1 MAGADFNAI
10 GDHLRTASPLLLI
23 LATSVLFILVIP
35 QSMRWW
41 SIIKVSGAPFEYRAA
56 TGITLIGWFFNQVL
70 PSSVGGDALRVW
82 YASRYGVSL
91 STATQSVVY
100 DRISALIAVTLLL
113 LLSTPW
119 LRLFFSSNEPIIS
132 ILVFVFIL
140 VMGCLFLMTADKTVS
155 FIFPVACVMWLLA
168 LSMQIP
174 LDLIHTLPLMPVILF
189 ITAIPISIAGWGGHL
204 LLHWYSGY

>member
-100 DRISALIAVTLLL
+100 DRISALIAITLLL

-155 FIFPVACVMWLLA
+155 FIFPVALRLYIEEFSRTARIVF
-168 LSMQIP
+168 LSRTGIK
-174 LDLIHTLPLMPVILF
+174 VI
-189 ITAIPISIAGWGGHL
+189 T
-204 LLHWYSGY
+204 GYRKNKRYINLKLKVPNNHSRRSFN